1 MLVLL
6 TAYKILLGALW
17 TEFDEV
23 KGAVPIAWTPE
34 VLTDEI
40 MFSVSLRGMSVFG
53 SRPTNISYS
62 KMLATIPFPEY
73 EMFSVSTVLFEV
85 SEKNRGGQMINLIS
99 LLIPSFLMESAWI
112 DLRQIQG
119 IFQRFFEAYG
129 GEPVF
134 NKQGVLEDITEA
146 ADRLLYE
153 KINVNMAGEKVRGVV
168 DSYLQSYHV
177 NMLSKEEHKLL
188 EVRLKTLILLLNK
201 IFEAGEH
208 DRIQKVLSRINYILE
223 NELSE
228 ELVGMYRETLTQLI
242 DAK

>member
-1 MLVLL
+1 M
-6 TAYKILLGALW
+6 
-17 TEFDEV
+17 
-23 KGAVPIAWTPE
+23 
-34 VLTDEI
+34 
-40 MFSVSLRGMSVFG
+40 
-53 SRPTNISYS
+53 
-62 KMLATIPFPEY
+62 
-73 EMFSVSTVLFEV
+73 
-85 SEKNRGGQMINLIS
+85 
-99 LLIPSFLMESAWI
+99 
-112 DLRQIQG
+112 
-119 IFQRFFEAYG
+119 
-129 GEPVF
+129 
-134 NKQGVLEDITEA
+134 LEDITEA

-177 NMLSKEEHKLL
+177 DMLSKEEHKLL
-188 EVRLKTLILLLNK
+188 EVRLKTLMLLLNK